1 MIFKAYTLV
10 DITQTDARRHDAPL
24 LVNQQANFN
33 TFYNTV
39 GLRTNPTDFDVTVE
53 ECKLDD
59 LEIKFGTNFKG
70 KQKVW
75 IAEFYVEAEDSTT
88 VELLDTDFD
97 LVPIITNLN
106 ETVKL
111 DKGLF
116 ITQSNHG
123 RRNIVFERKR

>member
-10 DITQTDARRHDAPL
+10 DITQTNARRHDAPL

-39 GLRTNPTDFDVTVE
+39 GLRTNPTDFKVTVE
-53 ECKLDD
+53 ECKLTE
-59 LEIKFGTNFKG
+59 LEKKFGTNFKG

-75 IAEFYVEAEDSTT
+75 TAEFYVEAEESTS
-88 VELLDTDFD
+88 VELLDADFD
-97 LVPIITNLN
+97 LVPVITNLN
-106 ETVKL
+106 ETAKL
-111 DKGLF
+111 DKGIF

-123 RRNIVFERKR
+123 RRNIFFERVR